1 MIQDFLI
8 IKNMDFVFQNLVK
21 ANALARI
28 RQIFT
33 YEIFTEQVN
42 GNINITGSQIWDHD
56 KSCLTLYL
64 TSGDYLPCSEGCS
77 DLRAEC
83 QHDWVSTYQQYLPTP
98 QKPVLLQAQS
108 THKGNTR

>member
-42 GNINITGSQIWDHD
+42 SNINITGSRNM
-56 KSCLTLYL
+56 
-64 TSGDYLPCSEGCS
+64 GP
-77 DLRAEC
+77 
-83 QHDWVSTYQQYLPTP
+83 
-98 QKPVLLQAQS
+98 
-108 THKGNTR
+108 

>member
-8 IKNMDFVFQNLVK
+8 IKNMNFVFQNLVK

-42 GNINITGSQIWDHD
+42 GNINITGSTNMGPWQELSHF
-56 KSCLTLYL
+56 
-64 TSGDYLPCSEGCS
+64 
-77 DLRAEC
+77 
-83 QHDWVSTYQQYLPTP
+83 VS
-98 QKPVLLQAQS
+98 
-108 THKGNTR
+108 NFR